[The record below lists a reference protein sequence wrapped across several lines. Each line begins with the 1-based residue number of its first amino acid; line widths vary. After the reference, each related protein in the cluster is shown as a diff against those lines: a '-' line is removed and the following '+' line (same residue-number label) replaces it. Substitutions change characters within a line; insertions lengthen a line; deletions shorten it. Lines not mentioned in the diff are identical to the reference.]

1 MSGKHAVLVRRSAGI
16 LILLW
21 LFAGHCRAQDLKPIA
36 LPKPVTQGGKPLM
49 DALGARQTA
58 REFSSE
64 KLPLQTLSNLLWA
77 AFGINRAQGPV
88 GRPGRT
94 APSAVNA
101 QEIDLYVAIPEG
113 LFIYDAPGNQ
123 LKPAQAGDFR
133 SQAGRGEGQAA
144 AKLIYVSDYSK
155 LSMAQGE
162 MLIGFTH
169 ADVGFIGQNVY
180 LFCASE
186 GLASHF
192 QTPDREALGKA
203 MNLKP
208 AQHVLY
214 VQTVGYPVKR

>member
-1 MSGKHAVLVRRSAGI
+1 MRTHLSPLVRRAAGV
-16 LILLW
+16 LILLA
-21 LFAGHCRAQDLKPIA
+21 LSGSPCRAQELKPIA
-36 LPKPVTQGGKPLM
+36 LPKPQTTGGKPLM
-49 DALGARQTA
+49 EALNLRQTT

-64 KLPLQTLSNLLWA
+64 KLSPQTLSNLLWA
-77 AFGINRAQGPV
+77 AFGVNRAQGPM

-101 QEIDLYVAIPEG
+101 QEIDIYVALPEG
-113 LFIYDAPGNQ
+113 LYVYDGAAQ
-123 LKPAQAGDFR
+123 LKPALAGDFR
-133 SQAGRGEGQAA
+133 AQAGRGEAQAA

-162 MLIGFTH
+162 MLTSFTN

-186 GLASHF
+186 GLAAHF

-203 MNLKP
+203 LHLKP
-208 AQHVLY
+208 QQHALY